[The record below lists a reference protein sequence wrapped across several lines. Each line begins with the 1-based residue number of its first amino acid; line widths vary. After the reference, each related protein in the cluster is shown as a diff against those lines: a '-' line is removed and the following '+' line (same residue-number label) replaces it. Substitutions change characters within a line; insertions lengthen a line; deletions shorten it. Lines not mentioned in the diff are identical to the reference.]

1 MLLNFDDA
9 NPKQKICEADPEL
22 LATPIYRIYQI
33 RHIVELFLNHRNSL
47 FRPSIWDDPFEN
59 PLWNTPL
66 ILDDEEQAQLR
77 VTANYFGQCW
87 SLNQE
92 TDAMWRIYSHN
103 KYGIKACTTIGKL
116 YESLKKKTID
126 EGEVF
131 IGKVKYETQKK
142 MKIELQDIVD
152 NMSFDE
158 SDWALSFLLKRKE
171 FRHEKEI
178 RLLYVPHYPSEEDR
192 FVYGFNPLTVFEQVM
207 FDPRLDDGMA
217 LMFQKI
223 FNELGFESVKKSE
236 LYDFKPLINSPHR
249 IKK

>member
-1 MLLNFDDA
+1 M
-9 NPKQKICEADPEL
+9 
-22 LATPIYRIYQI
+22 
-33 RHIVELFLNHRNSL
+33 
-47 FRPSIWDDPFEN
+47 
-59 PLWNTPL
+59 
-66 ILDDEEQAQLR
+66 
-77 VTANYFGQCW
+77 
-87 SLNQE
+87 
-92 TDAMWRIYSHN
+92 
-103 KYGIKACTTIGKL
+103 
-116 YESLKKKTID
+116 KT
-126 EGEVF
+126 
-131 IGKVKYETQKK
+131 
-142 MKIELQDIVD
+142 ELQDIVD

-178 RLLYVPHYPSEEDR
+178 RLLYVPHYTSEEDK